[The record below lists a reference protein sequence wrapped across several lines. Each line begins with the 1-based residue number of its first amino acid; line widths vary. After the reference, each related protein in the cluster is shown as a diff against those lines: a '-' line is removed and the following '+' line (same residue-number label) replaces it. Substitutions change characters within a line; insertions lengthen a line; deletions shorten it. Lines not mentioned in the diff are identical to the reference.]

1 LKVMVLRLG
10 HRIVRDA
17 RASSH
22 LFLAAR
28 ALGADGVIYTG
39 QRDRTI
45 EATIHEV
52 TQAWGG
58 PFEVTHRPQAADVLQ
73 EWKTGGGALIH
84 LSMYGLPLLTVVD
97 AIRASPADK
106 LIVVGGAK
114 VPRSVFAAADWNVA
128 VTSQPHSEISALSL
142 FLHELF
148 EGREL
153 VKSFD
158 GAELRVVPQARGKK
172 ILRRLGSR
180 RGRDTGHDGAV

>member
-1 LKVMVLRLG
+1 MLRLG

-45 EATIHEV
+45 EATVQKV
-52 TQAWGG
+52 TKAWGG
-58 PFEVTHRPQAADVLQ
+58 SFEVTYRPQAAVVLQ
-73 EWKTGGGALIH
+73 EWKAGGGALIH
-84 LSMYGLPLLTVVD
+84 LSMYGLPLQTVVD
-97 AIRASPADK
+97 VIRVSPADK
-106 LIVVGGAK
+106 LVVVGGAK
-114 VPRSVFAAADWNVA
+114 VPRSVFDAADWNVA

-153 VKSFD
+153 GKPFD
-158 GAELRVVPQARGKK
+158 GAELRVVPQIRGKK
-172 ILRRLGSR
+172 ILRRSGSR
-180 RGRDTGHDGAV
+180 RDRDAGHDGSV

>member
-1 LKVMVLRLG
+1 MVLRLG

-28 ALGADGVIYTG
+28 ALGADGVMYTG

-45 EATIHEV
+45 EATIQEV
-52 TQAWGG
+52 TKTWGG
-58 PFEVTHRPQAADVLQ
+58 SFEVTYRKQASGVLK
-73 EWKTGGGALIH
+73 EWKAGGGALIH
-84 LSMYGLPLLTVVD
+84 LSMYGLPLQTVVD
-97 AIRASPADK
+97 VIRASPTDK

-114 VPRSVFAAADWNVA
+114 VPRSVFDAADWNVA

-148 EGREL
+148 KGHEL
-153 VKSFD
+153 DKPFD
-158 GAELRVVPQARGKK
+158 DAELRVVPQARGKK
-172 ILRRLGSR
+172 VLRRSGSR
-180 RGRDTGHDGAV
+180 RGRDVGLDDTV

>member
-1 LKVMVLRLG
+1 MLRLG

-45 EATIHEV
+45 EATVQKV
-52 TQAWGG
+52 TKAWGG
-58 PFEVTHRPQAADVLQ
+58 SFEVTYRPQAAGVLQ
-73 EWKTGGGALIH
+73 EWKARGGALIH
-84 LSMYGLPLLTVVD
+84 LSMYGLPLQTVVD
-97 AIRASPADK
+97 GIRVSPADK
-106 LIVVGGAK
+106 LVVVGGAK
-114 VPRSVFAAADWNVA
+114 VPRSVFDAADWNVA

-153 VKSFD
+153 GKPFD
-158 GAELRVVPQARGKK
+158 GAELRVVPQVRGKK
-172 ILRRLGSR
+172 ILRRSGSR
-180 RGRDTGHDGAV
+180 RDRDAGHDGSV

>member
-1 LKVMVLRLG
+1 MLRLG

-45 EATIHEV
+45 EATIQKV
-52 TQAWGG
+52 TKAWGG
-58 PFEVTHRPQAADVLQ
+58 SFEVTYRPQAAGVLQ
-73 EWKTGGGALIH
+73 EWKARGGALIH
-84 LSMYGLPLLTVVD
+84 LSMYGLPLQTVVD
-97 AIRASPADK
+97 GIRVSPADK
-106 LIVVGGAK
+106 LVVVGGAK
-114 VPRSVFAAADWNVA
+114 VPRSVFDAADWNVA

-153 VKSFD
+153 GKPFD
-158 GAELRVVPQARGKK
+158 GAELRVVPQVRGKK
-172 ILRRLGSR
+172 ILRRSGSR
-180 RGRDTGHDGAV
+180 RDRDAGHDGSV

>member
-1 LKVMVLRLG
+1 MLRLG

-45 EATIHEV
+45 EATIQKV
-52 TQAWGG
+52 TKAWGG
-58 PFEVTHRPQAADVLQ
+58 SFEVTYRPQAAGVLQ
-73 EWKTGGGALIH
+73 EWKARGGALIH
-84 LSMYGLPLLTVVD
+84 LSMYGLPLQTVVD
-97 AIRASPADK
+97 VIRVSPADK
-106 LIVVGGAK
+106 LVVVGGAK
-114 VPRSVFAAADWNVA
+114 VPRSVFDAADWNVA

-153 VKSFD
+153 GKPFD
-158 GAELRVVPQARGKK
+158 GAELRVVPQIRGKK
-172 ILRRLGSR
+172 ILRRSGSR
-180 RGRDTGHDGAV
+180 RDRDAGHDGSV